1 MYNKILLT
9 SDGSKNSEFAIKHAL
24 QIAADEGA
32 EVIVLHVVDSKSLT
46 SISEEAIEAGIS
58 SIEEYSDEV
67 LANFENVIREIEKEK
82 NEKNQVKIKKLSLQ
96 GKPCDVILKVC
107 DKEKIDMIVMSNS
120 GKNKVDRFLLGSVTE
135 RIIREAP
142 VPVLVIPANYTP
154 LSQRK

>member
-1 MYNKILLT
+1 MYEKILLT

-32 EVIVLHVVDSKSLT
+32 EVIVLHVVDSKHLS
-46 SISEEAIEAGIS
+46 SIPNEAIDAGGNFS
-58 SIEEYSDEV
+58 EHSDKV
-67 LANFENVIREIEKEK
+67 LYHFESVIADLEKDK
-82 NEKNQVKIKKLSLQ
+82 DEKNQVKIRKLSLE

-107 DKEKIDMIVMSNS
+107 EKEHIDMIVMSNS

-135 RIIREAP
+135 KIIREAP

-154 LSQRK
+154 TQN

>member
-32 EVIVLHVVDSKSLT
+32 EVVLLHVVDSKSLT
-46 SISEEAIEAGIS
+46 SIPEEAIENGEIPFDKYSAAVLNHFESVIKDLEDDDEKRKVQIRKL
-58 SIEEYSDEV
+58 SIE
-67 LANFENVIREIEKEK
+67 
-82 NEKNQVKIKKLSLQ
+82 
-96 GKPCDVILKVC
+96 GKPGDVILKVC
-107 DKEKIDMIVMSNS
+107 ENEKIDMIVMSNS

-154 LSQRK
+154 TSQRK